1 MMTLP
6 FQIRR
11 LYVFIAAGVLLFAGL
26 TLFAMHSR
34 SNSEDA
40 ARKNATPP
48 VAEPAGAQPIPVETA
63 PAVARPVA
71 ASLQATGSFIADETS
86 DVAPQASGQV
96 VATPVDVGAFV
107 TAGMV
112 IARLD
117 DRDAR
122 LRLQQAQAA
131 ERQAAAAVRQ
141 AQERIGLGPNGQ
153 FNANEV
159 PEVRAARQNYEAA
172 EAQARLAETNARRYA
187 NLVETGDVPRAT
199 YDQARTQ
206 AETARAQANAARQQL
221 EVAINV
227 ARQSNAGVA
236 QAQAA
241 LEAARAQSAQVQ
253 KALTDTVI
261 KAPFPGYISDR
272 PAAVGEYVTPAS
284 KVATLLKTD
293 PIKLRL
299 QLPEADAGRV
309 PVGATVVA
317 TVTAYPDRQ
326 FTGRVTALDPAIDP
340 VSRTITLEAVMS
352 NPANTLRSNMFAT
365 VRLQLPD
372 GGQGVFVPRG
382 ALIKDTA
389 SASSRVYVIDG
400 DVARLRVV
408 QLGEEAGDL
417 VRVINGVNAG
427 DVVATSNLDQLYDG
441 APVLRQ

>member
-1 MMTLP
+1 MLKLP

-11 LYVFIAAGVLLFAGL
+11 LYVIIAAGLLLFAGL
-26 TLFAMHSR
+26 MLFAVQSR
-34 SNSEDA
+34 SNAESEAKKTA
-40 ARKNATPP
+40 AANT
-48 VAEPAGAQPIPVETA
+48 EPAGAQPIPVETA
-63 PAVARPVA
+63 QAVQRAVEA
-71 ASLQATGSFIADETS
+71 NLQATGSFVADETS

-96 VATPVDVGAFV
+96 AATPVDVGAFV
-107 TAGMV
+107 KRGTV

-122 LRLQQAQAA
+122 LRLQQTRAA
-131 ERQAAAAVRQ
+131 ERQAQAALRQ
-141 AQERIGLGPNGQ
+141 AQEKIGLRVGGQ
-153 FNANEV
+153 FNASEV

-187 NLVETGDVPRAT
+187 NLVETGDVSRAT
-199 YDQARTQ
+199 YDQARAQ

-221 EVAINV
+221 EVAFNL
-227 ARQSNAGVA
+227 ARQNNAGIA

-253 KALTDTVI
+253 KALADTVI
-261 KAPFPGYISDR
+261 TAPFPGYISDR
-272 PAAVGEYVTPAS
+272 PAAIGEYVTPAS
-284 KVATLLKTD
+284 KIVTLLKTD

-309 PVGATVVA
+309 AVGTTIVA

-340 VSRTITLEAVMS
+340 VSRTITVQAEMS
-352 NPANTLRSNMFAT
+352 NPSNILRSNMFAT
-365 VRLQLPD
+365 ARIQLPG
-372 GGQGVFVPRG
+372 GGQGVFVPR
-382 ALIKDTA
+382 AAIINDPTSA
-389 SASSRVYVIDG
+389 SARVYVLEG

-417 VRVINGVNAG
+417 VRIKSGVNAG
-427 DVVATSNLDQLYDG
+427 EFVMTSNLDQLYDG

>member
-1 MMTLP
+1 MMTAP

-11 LYVFIAAGVLLFAGL
+11 LYIYIAAGVLLFAGL
-26 TLFAMHSR
+26 MLFAVRSR
-34 SNSEDA
+34 SNSENEA
-40 ARKNATPP
+40 KKNAAPP
-48 VAEPAGAQPIPVETA
+48 TTEPAGAQPIPVETA
-63 PAVARPVA
+63 PAIARQVEA
-71 ASLQATGSFIADETS
+71 NIQATGSFIADETS

-96 VATPVDVGAFV
+96 AATPVDVGAFV
-107 TAGMV
+107 TTGTV

-122 LRLQQAQAA
+122 LRLQQAQAS
-131 ERQAAAAVRQ
+131 ERQAAAGVRQ
-141 AQERIGLGPNGQ
+141 AQEKIGLGANGQ

-187 NLVETGDVPRAT
+187 NLVETGDVSRAT

-206 AETARAQANAARQQL
+206 AETARAQANAVRQQL

-227 ARQSNAGVA
+227 ARQNNAGIA

-241 LEAARAQSAQVQ
+241 LEAARAQSAQAQ
-253 KALTDTVI
+253 KALADTVI
-261 KAPFPGYISDR
+261 KAPFSGYISDR
-272 PAAVGEYVTPAS
+272 PAAIGEYVTPAS
-284 KVATLLKTD
+284 KVVTLLKTD

-309 PVGATVVA
+309 PIGTTVVA
-317 TVTAYPDRQ
+317 TVTAYPGRQ

-340 VSRTITLEAVMS
+340 VSRTITVEAQMS
-352 NPANTLRSNMFAT
+352 NPGNILRSNMFAAA
-365 VRLQLPD
+365 RIQLPG
-372 GGQGVFVPRG
+372 GGQGVFVPR
-382 ALIKDTA
+382 AAIIKD
-389 SASSRVYVIDG
+389 SASTSSRIYVIDG

-417 VRVINGVNAG
+417 VRVTNGVNAG
-427 DVVATSNLDQLYDG
+427 EVVATSNLDQLYDG
-441 APVLRQ
+441 APILRQ

>member
-1 MMTLP
+1 MMTHA
-6 FQIRR
+6 FEIRR
-11 LYVFIAAGVLLFAGL
+11 LYVYIAAGVLLFAGL
-26 TLFAMHSR
+26 MLFAVHSR
-34 SNSEDA
+34 SNSEA
-40 ARKNATPP
+40 AASKNAAPA
-48 VAEPAGAQPIPVETA
+48 AEPAGAQPIPVETA
-63 PAVARPVA
+63 QAIAQPVA
-71 ASLQATGSFIADETS
+71 ATIQATGSFIADETS

-96 VATPVDVGAFV
+96 AATPVDVGAFV
-107 TAGMV
+107 TAGTV

-131 ERQAAAAVRQ
+131 ERQSAAAVRQ
-141 AQERIGLGPNGQ
+141 AQEKIGLGPNGQ
-153 FNANEV
+153 FNANQV
-159 PEVRAARQNYEAA
+159 PEVRAAQQNYEAA
-172 EAQARLAETNARRYA
+172 DAQARLAETNARRYA

-206 AETARAQANAARQQL
+206 AATARAQANAARQQL
-221 EVAINV
+221 EVAINI
-227 ARQSNAGVA
+227 ARQNNAGVA

-241 LEAARAQSAQVQ
+241 LEAARSQSAQAQ
-253 KALTDTVI
+253 KAVADTVI
-261 KAPFPGYISDR
+261 KAPFPGYVSER

-284 KVATLLKTD
+284 KIVTLLKTD

-309 PVGATVVA
+309 APGATVVA

-340 VSRTITLEAVMS
+340 VSRTITVEAVMN

-365 VRLQLPD
+365 ARIQLPG
-372 GGQGVFVPRG
+372 GGQGVFVPR
-382 ALIKDTA
+382 AAIIKDTA

-408 QLGEEAGDL
+408 QPGEESGDL
-417 VRVINGVNAG
+417 VRISNGINAG
-427 DVVATSNLDQLYDG
+427 EVVVTSNLDQLYDG

>member
-1 MMTLP
+1 MTHA

-11 LYVFIAAGVLLFAGL
+11 LYVYIAAGVLLFAGL
-26 TLFAMHSR
+26 MLFAVHSR
-34 SNSEDA
+34 SNSDDA
-40 ARKNATPP
+40 ARKNAAPT
-48 VAEPAGAQPIPVETA
+48 AEPAGPQPIPVETA
-63 PAVARPVA
+63 QAISQAVAA
-71 ASLQATGSFIADETS
+71 NIQATGSFIADETS

-96 VATPVDVGAFV
+96 AATPVDVGAFV
-107 TAGMV
+107 TAGTV

-141 AQERIGLGPNGQ
+141 AQEKIGLTPNGQ
-153 FNANEV
+153 FNASAV
-159 PEVRAARQNYEAA
+159 PEVRAAQQNYEAA

-206 AETARAQANAARQQL
+206 ADTARAQANAARQQM

-227 ARQSNAGVA
+227 ARQNNAGVA

-241 LEAARAQSAQVQ
+241 LEAARSQSAQAQ
-253 KALTDTVI
+253 KALADTVI
-261 KAPFPGYISDR
+261 KAPFPGYVSER
-272 PAAVGEYVTPAS
+272 PAAIGEYVTPAS
-284 KVATLLKTD
+284 KIVTLLKTD

-309 PVGATVVA
+309 PIGATVVA

-340 VSRTITLEAVMS
+340 VSRTITVEAVMS
-352 NPANTLRSNMFAT
+352 NPANTLRSNMFAAS
-365 VRLQLPD
+365 RIQLP
-372 GGQGVFVPRG
+372 GGGLGVFVPR
-382 ALIKDTA
+382 AAIIKDTA
-389 SASSRVYVIDG
+389 STASRVYVIDG
-400 DVARLRVV
+400 DVARLRMV

-417 VRVINGVNAG
+417 ARVLNGINPGEVL
-427 DVVATSNLDQLYDG
+427 ATSNLDQLYDG